1 MACLLLKGVFYFG
14 IDPKIHVNFVGHGFL
29 KPIFGLVF
37 IKSQLHTFI
46 VGMTKVSV
54 IYPSRFQ
61 VLYCGQVSE
70 YYENEWGE
78 RGESK
83 LLPFPPKKN
92 PHE

>member
-1 MACLLLKGVFYFG
+1 MSIIEGGFYFG

-61 VLYCGQVSE
+61 VLYWRQVSE
-70 YYENEWGE
+70 
-78 RGESK
+78 
-83 LLPFPPKKN
+83 
-92 PHE
+92 